1 MYVFHA
7 SRVFSCKA
15 CKNRIGV
22 DDLDE
27 IYQSYLQDYL
37 NGINPADYIEQT
49 DAQLQE
55 KKTLLAATNKERNRL
70 AERMSELLN
79 LRLDGELSKESFA
92 LEYKP
97 MEECV
102 AQMDM
107 QIPQLEAEIDVRTI
121 GLMSTDKVLTEAKA
135 LYEQWGEM
143 GFDQKRGIVET
154 ITSSIEIGKEDITIT
169 LAYAPPIPQNSG
181 KKSTQLQ
188 GFILAT
194 NIKLLG

>member
-1 MYVFHA
+1 
-7 SRVFSCKA
+7 
-15 CKNRIGV
+15 
-22 DDLDE
+22 
-27 IYQSYLQDYL
+27 
-37 NGINPADYIEQT
+37 
-49 DAQLQE
+49 
-55 KKTLLAATNKERNRL
+55 
-70 AERMSELLN
+70 
-79 LRLDGELSKESFA
+79 
-92 LEYKP
+92 
-97 MEECV
+97 
-102 AQMDM
+102 
-107 QIPQLEAEIDVRTI
+107 
-121 GLMSTDKVLTEAKA
+121 MSTDKVLTEAKA